1 MNAIP
6 VAERKRTS
14 YENFAAEC
22 PWCRRENIFNRASDL
37 KTFEPIAGRDVSCL
51 SAAEAPEFIARAIW
65 LRFTPIRFNSRSSAA
80 SAAVTRT
87 PSVRSRQ
94 LKFTFQSRTFKVKYD
109 HSIGGRGGIQIVEV
123 LSRRGSPEGDGVIE
137 IKSLSE
143 AEKFY
148 NDAEEML
155 RQFLRQAQNQP

>member
-51 SAAEAPEFIARAIW
+51 SAACGKPFRI
-65 LRFTPIRFNSRSSAA
+65 LGDSVNSPHEMLIFDCYELLDRKHYMN
-80 SAAVTRT
+80 AVL
-87 PSVRSRQ
+87 SLAQ
-94 LKFTFQSRTFKVKYD
+94 AYETFFSLFFRVELLYKPLGADPDQD
-109 HSIGGRGGIQIVEV
+109 ELLSIGVE
-123 LSRRGSPEGDGVIE
+123 
-137 IKSLSE
+137 KH
-143 AEKFY
+143 
-148 NDAEEML
+148 
-155 RQFLRQAQNQP
+155 QAAFSSGTWLTGTPLTYLAPW